1 MRPTPIPTRHAPHY
15 TSLCFA
21 GTAFTLW
28 LVANRLLTTC
38 SIVDLKTLSHVHCI
52 LACPCLRLLRN
63 RRACNRLGIDSTTSP
78 LLKMTF
84 ETAAKFL
91 TDAALTGGSDSLTSP
106 AARLVV
112 GAVTEVGTGCCQLL
126 HES

>member
-1 MRPTPIPTRHAPHY
+1 MYAV
-15 TSLCFA
+15 LF
-21 GTAFTLW
+21 
-28 LVANRLLTTC
+28 LVGVC
-38 SIVDLKTLSHVHCI
+38 MYVC
-52 LACPCLRLLRN
+52 
-63 RRACNRLGIDSTTSP
+63 RACNRLGIDSTTSP

-91 TDAALTGGSDSLTSP
+91 TDAALTNGSDSLTSP

-126 HES
+126 HEG